1 MMSRPGS
8 MMMMGGGIG
17 GYMPMSRLH
26 SFSSIFFFFCHFQNA
41 HLRPTSRTGSRPS
54 SGAGGRGPGEG
65 PSGVGGGD
73 HRAGKDVNVKIMKYS
88 IA

>member
-1 MMSRPGS
+1 M
-8 MMMMGGGIG
+8 
-17 GYMPMSRLH
+17 
-26 SFSSIFFFFCHFQNA
+26 FNFENA

-73 HRAGKDVNVKIMKYS
+73 HRDRKDVNVKIMKYS
-88 IA
+88 IAL

>member
-1 MMSRPGS
+1 
-8 MMMMGGGIG
+8 MGGGIG

-26 SFSSIFFFFCHFQNA
+26 SFSSIFLFCHFKNA

-73 HRAGKDVNVKIMKYS
+73 HCDRKDVNVKIMK
-88 IA
+88 